1 MKIIAWNVNG
11 ICAILK
17 KDYLTKLIND
27 EDPDIFC
34 LGETKTNK
42 EGRKYEKT

>member
-11 ICAILK
+11 IRAILK

-34 LGETKTNK
+34 LTRGIFTLGKSV
-42 EGRKYEKT
+42 